1 MSESSVEA
9 SLFSF
14 GAPRH
19 DRDAARRTDADGLE
33 QAWSDPTSRVLVV
46 AAGTVATDG
55 AGLRWLPPG
64 QAPSGDRVYLGHA
77 DGASYLA
84 VLVDHVPA
92 ELVPR
97 SVRAVA
103 ADLDTG
109 EGLAGGLLVHAVGLA
124 NWHATHRFCSR
135 CGAVTQV
142 TEAGHT
148 RTCPTCGATHFPR
161 TDPAVIMLVT
171 DEQDRALLGRH
182 AAWPP
187 GRFSTLAGFVEPGEP
202 LEAAVRRE
210 IAEEVGLDVDEVT
223 YAGNQPWP
231 FPSSLMLGFF
241 ARALSTDVRVDEVEI
256 ADARWFSRDELAAAA
271 ATGEVVLSG
280 HVSISRWLIDRWL
293 IDRWHGGELVGD
305 LVT

>member
-1 MSESSVEA
+1 MAERRVDVP
-9 SLFSF
+9 LFSF
-14 GAPRH
+14 AAPRH
-19 DRDAARRTDADGLE
+19 DRDAARRNDADGLE
-33 QAWSDPTSRVLVV
+33 QAWSEPTSRVLVV

-55 AGLRWLPPG
+55 AGLRWLPPA
-64 QAPSGDRVYLGHA
+64 QAPPGECVYLGHA
-77 DGASYLA
+77 DGASYFA
-84 VLVDHVPA
+84 VLVEHVLD

-103 ADLDTG
+103 ADLGAGD
-109 EGLAGGLLVHAVGLA
+109 GLDAGLLVHAVGLA
-124 NWHATHRFCSR
+124 NWHAAHRFCSR
-135 CGAVTQV
+135 CGAVTRV

-148 RTCPTCGATHFPR
+148 RTCPACGATHFPR

-171 DEQDRALLGRH
+171 DEQDRALLGRQ
-182 AAWPP
+182 ASWPP

-210 IAEEVGLDVDEVT
+210 IAEEVGIDVDEVT

-256 ADARWFSRDELAAAA
+256 ADARWYSRDELTAAAA
-271 ATGEVVLSG
+271 IGEVVLSG
-280 HVSISRWLIDRWL
+280 HVSISRWLIETWY
-293 IDRWHGGELVGD
+293 GGGLAGSW
-305 LVT
+305 